1 MSNVGTRSAT
11 ATTSCELT
19 TIMETEIGI
28 PHSCSYF
35 ARLAKRWPEN
45 HFLLNQQLPS
55 MRKPTCAGDSPA
67 AATFLPRMV
76 PLQRYPLP
84 GEAPIALLIAANKE
98 FSCKGFKRKATR
110 AASS

>member
-19 TIMETEIGI
+19 TIMEIEIGI

-45 HFLLNQQLPS
+45 HFLLN
-55 MRKPTCAGDSPA
+55 
-67 AATFLPRMV
+67 
-76 PLQRYPLP
+76 
-84 GEAPIALLIAANKE
+84 
-98 FSCKGFKRKATR
+98 
-110 AASS
+110 